1 MQMALALRGQKVGI
15 RKLRRIMLKMGLIHE
30 RKRRPKGLT
39 KATTTDSYVTQV
51 NDDCVIRIGP
61 NTDAVIGYVD
71 NEGYPLKDSM
81 KDNIETLKRYGK
93 YRNKDSTVLV
103 VNDIISRLDKGG
115 YKWID

>member
-1 MQMALALRGQKVGI
+1 MKRTRESLVLGLLLNLN
-15 RKLRRIMLKMGLIHE
+15 KLM
-30 RKRRPKGLT
+30 
-39 KATTTDSYVTQV
+39 
-51 NDDCVIRIGP
+51 
-61 NTDAVIGYVD
+61 D
-71 NEGYPLKDSM
+71 NEGYPLKGSM

>member
-1 MQMALALRGQKVGI
+1 MKRTRESSVPGLLLNLN
-15 RKLRRIMLKMGLIHE
+15 KLM
-30 RKRRPKGLT
+30 
-39 KATTTDSYVTQV
+39 
-51 NDDCVIRIGP
+51 
-61 NTDAVIGYVD
+61 D
-71 NEGYPLKDSM
+71 NEGYPLKGSM

>member
-1 MQMALALRGQKVGI
+1 MKRTRESLV
-15 RKLRRIMLKMGLIHE
+15 MGLLLNLN
-30 RKRRPKGLT
+30 KLM
-39 KATTTDSYVTQV
+39 
-51 NDDCVIRIGP
+51 
-61 NTDAVIGYVD
+61 D
-71 NEGYPLKDSM
+71 NEGYPLKGSM

>member
-1 MQMALALRGQKVGI
+1 
-15 RKLRRIMLKMGLIHE
+15 
-30 RKRRPKGLT
+30 
-39 KATTTDSYVTQV
+39 
-51 NDDCVIRIGP
+51 
-61 NTDAVIGYVD
+61 
-71 NEGYPLKDSM
+71 M